1 LFNFNFFCQF
11 TEFSVFISGLDVFCF
26 DAFLEVVFV
35 KALIRKEPLIQPP
48 LQFLLQLRM
57 LPYKQNNMENKEI
70 GKNILGVPEPNHKH
84 RNQATKITK
93 NRVLKIQ
100 NVLNLQ

>member
-1 LFNFNFFCQF
+1 
-11 TEFSVFISGLDVFCF
+11 
-26 DAFLEVVFV
+26 
-35 KALIRKEPLIQPP
+35 
-48 LQFLLQLRM
+48 M
-57 LPYKQNNMENKEI
+57 LPYKQNNVENKEI